1 MLEIKGKIMELNLE
15 QKQSLLEALHD
26 RSLEHLQQ
34 YASGLITL
42 TEFAKA
48 IKELDSVFE
57 QRIGTM
63 TGLLCPNTGLRF
75 PHN

>member
-1 MLEIKGKIMELNLE
+1 
-15 QKQSLLEALHD
+15 
-26 RSLEHLQQ
+26 LQQ

-63 TGLLCPNTGLRF
+63 TGFLCPNTGLRF

>member
-1 MLEIKGKIMELNLE
+1 MDLNLE
-15 QKQSLLEALHD
+15 QKQNLLEALHN
-26 RSLEHLQQ
+26 RSMEHLQM

-42 TEFAKA
+42 IELANA
-48 IKELDSVFE
+48 IKELDSVFT

-75 PHN
+75 PHSL